1 VTQKRPAQPGSR
13 RQRRLDASNV
23 VYLDSSAIVKTI
35 LWEPESGALRRF
47 LLRHPSRA
55 SCALA
60 RTEVVR
66 AVRHA
71 GVDAVARAV
80 EVLRRVDLIRLDDT
94 LLDAAAALDPP
105 VLRAL
110 DAIHLAAAA
119 TLAERL
125 ASVVTYDERMVAA
138 ARLLRLPAVTPT

>member
-1 VTQKRPAQPGSR
+1 MTRKRPARPASER
-13 RQRRLDASNV
+13 RGRPEEANV
-23 VYLDSSAIVKTI
+23 VYLDSSALVKLV

-47 LLRHPSRA
+47 LLGHPSRA

-71 GVDAVARAV
+71 GPDAVARAV
-80 EVLRRVDLIRLDDT
+80 EVLRRVELIRLDDA
-94 LLDAAAALDPP
+94 LLDAAGSLDPG

-119 TLAERL
+119 ILSGQL
-125 ASVVTYDERMVAA
+125 ASVVTYDERMAKA
-138 ARLLRLPAVTPT
+138 ARVLRLPVATPR